1 MLYKYNIWTF
11 FTHTL
16 YLQLCKLSWCLF
28 HINSSTY
35 QDISGFSFT
44 RYFMEK
50 RNVRIWF
57 RYLMNIHCLQFDF
70 QIFWNNLQRSFV
82 FKCISYIFLYDFY
95 ILDISFWWLND
106 KADVLSGFVDLW
118 IFPYVTIKRQPEI
131 KRNCNVT
138 GNTNMKARGL
148 SDTKRYF
155 LFRLMHKNKCVLK

>member
-1 MLYKYNIWTF
+1 MI
-11 FTHTL
+11 FTSMQIIL
-16 YLQLCKLSWCLF
+16 MFVSY
-28 HINSSTY
+28 Y
-35 QDISGFSFT
+35 PDISGFSFT

-50 RNVRIWF
+50 GNVKIWF
-57 RYLMNIHCLQFDF
+57 RYLMNIHCLHINMDREIDM
-70 QIFWNNLQRSFV
+70 IFRRSSNISISRFNLLRSFV

-118 IFPYVTIKRQPEI
+118 IFPYVTTKRQPEI